1 MDNFEGQAMLKW
13 MVSLIRCRG
22 RHQCMMHFLGNDKA
36 WECLR
41 CGRFFEIPEAL
52 TLPSGAF
59 APAAKGYSQ
68 ALLSGERDVKKP
80 VHTVHD
86 MSQYKARKKGA

>member
-1 MDNFEGQAMLKW
+1 MLKW
-13 MVSLIRCRG
+13 MVSLIQCRG

-41 CGRFFEIPEAL
+41 CGRFFKIPEAL

-59 APAAKGYSQ
+59 APEAKRYSQ
-68 ALLSGERDVKKP
+68 ALLSREQDAKKTIHA
-80 VHTVHD
+80 VQD